1 MKELPV
7 MDLESELSRGLK
19 VEHITRVTGYF
30 AKVNSWNPGKKG
42 ELQDRHRA
50 DI

>member
-30 AKVNSWNPGKKG
+30 AKVEFLEPGGKG
-42 ELQDRHRA
+42 RTPGPA
-50 DI
+50 